1 MSQRRTAILGVVLA
15 IAAAVAL
22 IVSLPAPD
30 PLRNARTVY
39 LDTGATAGD
48 RGTDELEDGL
58 RFVLNDRNLLLVSNR
73 ADADAEL
80 RIEDLSVNLGDVT
93 LSLGQ
98 GGFTGQVKAVCG
110 VTDLRS
116 GRTYTMDLTVTVQ
129 SHVVTAKL
137 VARKFWEFW
146 K

>member
-1 MSQRRTAILGVVLA
+1 MKQRRTAILGVILA

-48 RGTDELEDGL
+48 HGTDELEAGL
-58 RFVLNDRNLLLVSNR
+58 RFVLNDRSLLLVSNR

-80 RIEDLSVNLGDVT
+80 RIQDVSVNLGDVT

-98 GGFTGQVKAVCG
+98 GGFTGHVKAVCG

-116 GRTYTMDLTVTVQ
+116 DRTYTMDLIVTVK
-129 SHVVTAKL
+129 SNVVTARL
-137 VARKFWEFW
+137 VGRRFWEFW